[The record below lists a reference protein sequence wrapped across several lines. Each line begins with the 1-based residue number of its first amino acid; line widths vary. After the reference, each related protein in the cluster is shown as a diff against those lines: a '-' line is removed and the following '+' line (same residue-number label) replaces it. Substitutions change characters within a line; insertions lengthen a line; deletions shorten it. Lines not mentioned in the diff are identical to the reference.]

1 MPVERSEEQGSSSLS
16 SPASAA
22 LTPGGFDEDGATGGS
37 ANSSFSKDG
46 QSSEATAVY
55 SVNDGPEEGTSGEHC
70 DNTKERRL
78 GIIETLQT
86 DHHLLSRDVTYFHF

>member
-37 ANSSFSKDG
+37 ANSSFSKDR
-46 QSSEATAVY
+46 QSSGATAVY
-55 SVNDGPEEGTSGEHC
+55 PGNAAPQEETGGELL
-70 DNTKERRL
+70 KESYYER
-78 GIIETLQT
+78 EPW
-86 DHHLLSRDVTYFHF
+86 DH